1 MIVQVTEE
9 HWEEL
14 KIIRLASLKDSPE
27 AFAVRFETAS
37 NYSEA
42 DWRKRSSGKEGATFF
57 IKKLENQP
65 VGIIS
70 GIQRDDDYELVSLW
84 VSPEQRSNGI
94 AKCLIEK
101 IIEHAKI
108 IGKVSIFL
116 EVSKTNFSARTLYKK
131 TGFTTYRETE
141 SNYVMRA
148 NFTR

>member
-9 HWEEL
+9 YWEEL
-14 KIIRLASLKDSPE
+14 KYIRLASLKDSPE
-27 AFAVRFETAS
+27 AFAVTFEAVS
-37 NYSEA
+37 NYSET
-42 DWRKRSSGKEGATFF
+42 DWRNRSAGKGGATFF

-65 VGIIS
+65 VGIIG

-101 IIEHAKI
+101 IIEHAKST
-108 IGKVSIFL
+108 GKVSIFL

-141 SNYVMRA
+141 STYVMRV